1 MDRSSSSMG
10 AIAGALA
17 KAQSEILNPEKTLTA
32 TIRTPLAPNGE
43 RTFRY
48 ASLASGLDIVRK
60 CLGKHEIA
68 VIQQTTIDA
77 EAKLVKLITMLAHT
91 SGEWV
96 SSDWPVCPIN
106 EIASPHRMGA
116 ALTYARRYALFALV
130 GIAGEDDLDAPDFPA
145 NPLTT
150 NDART
155 SQAGEANG
163 KIRSSASSAGTHIGR
178 MLPPEQSATTRDQ
191 LIASLDTLSTSQEL
205 TDWAHHCLPI
215 KNTLSERDAQILENA
230 FHRKLAAA
238 ADNAQTYADDEAG
251 RIESSPPPNE
261 KNETNPKGRR
271 RQYAQRLNRRSEQP
285 NSSLPQLHNQPPHLG
300 IDKSLLAIPTI
311 KRHRRKEHLR
321 LVARE
326 ACLVCGR
333 EPSDAHH
340 LRFAQPRGLG
350 LKVSDEFTVPLC
362 RIHHRD
368 VHRHRDERD
377 WWRARN
383 IEPLKVA
390 HKLWQT
396 SMGSNEKGPEKAGPR
411 NVVST

>member
-68 VIQQTTIDA
+68 VIQQTTIDD
-77 EAKLVKLITMLAHT
+77 EAKLVKLTTMLAHT

-130 GIAGEDDLDAPDFPA
+130 GIAGEDDLDAPDLPA

-150 NDART
+150 NDGRT
-155 SQAGEANG
+155 SQAGQANG
-163 KIRSSASSAGTHIGR
+163 KMRSSASSVGTHSGR
-178 MLPPEQSATTRDQ
+178 MLPIEQSATTRDQ

-205 TDWAHHCLPI
+205 TDWAHHCLPV
-215 KNTLSERDAQILENA
+215 KNTLSERDARILENA

-238 ADNAQTYADDEAG
+238 ADNAQTYVDDEAG
-251 RIESSPPPNE
+251 RIEITTRPT
-261 KNETNPKGRR
+261 KRM
-271 RQYAQRLNRRSEQP
+271 RQIQKAVAVSMLN
-285 NSSLPQLHNQPPHLG
+285 G
-300 IDKSLLAIPTI
+300 
-311 KRHRRKEHLR
+311 
-321 LVARE
+321 
-326 ACLVCGR
+326 
-333 EPSDAHH
+333 
-340 LRFAQPRGLG
+340 
-350 LKVSDEFTVPLC
+350 
-362 RIHHRD
+362 
-368 VHRHRDERD
+368 
-377 WWRARN
+377 
-383 IEPLKVA
+383 
-390 HKLWQT
+390 
-396 SMGSNEKGPEKAGPR
+396 
-411 NVVST
+411 